1 MKSTSF
7 DTYRNLYQERWGY
20 EVEGAGFQAGGEGED
35 FSPKSFSFSPKKR
48 SPFWLKNWEILA

>member
-20 EVEGAGFQAGGEGED
+20 EVERVESSQEWTGGGSFAQEV
-35 FSPKSFSFSPKKR
+35 FFFYLKSLSHS
-48 SPFWLKNWEILA
+48 S

>member
-20 EVEGAGFQAGGEGED
+20 EVEGEEFLSEMDRERFFAQEVF
-35 FSPKSFSFSPKKR
+35 FFYLKSLSHS
-48 SPFWLKNWEILA
+48 S